1 MQNCQIVYIQICLK
15 LENIIIIISA
25 IEHNIHIMIITS
37 FSAIVNRKSLKCVQK
52 AQVDITVATF
62 SPRQSKCR

>member
-1 MQNCQIVYIQICLK
+1 MQNCQIVYIQICSK

-37 FSAIVNRKSLKCVQK
+37 FSAIVNRKSLKCV
-52 AQVDITVATF
+52 
-62 SPRQSKCR
+62 